1 MDRELRRILFIAA
14 GIVVAL
20 FTGRA
25 VIGALWDEDGTV
37 RQVNSM
43 RAKLRSG
50 GEAAAR
56 PSRSE
61 MDRMARLRAEL
72 TERLDAALERV
83 DYALPEDFALRS
95 GDSPDL
101 RYVEIVRRE
110 QDRLVK
116 GAAFVG
122 KSVPSNLGLPDLNPT
137 GREDVLR
144 TLRSLHVVHVAVM
157 AALAADI
164 DAVDEI
170 RLPVAGRRRVVETGF
185 LRDHSVEFAV
195 RGSSAAVRDM
205 LTDIVEGEPYLAL
218 DEVRIEN
225 LDEDGERV
233 SCRFTVRGLD
243 LDPEQDV
250 LTGGRS

>member
-1 MDRELRRILFIAA
+1 MDRELRRVLFIAA

-25 VIGALWDEDGTV
+25 IIGALWDEEGTT
-37 RQVNSM
+37 RQVNAM
-43 RAKLRSG
+43 RAKLRGG

-56 PSRSE
+56 PARPE
-61 MDRMARLRAEL
+61 MDRMARLRGEL
-72 TERLDAALERV
+72 EERLQAALDRV
-83 DYALPEDFALRS
+83 DYELPEEFALRS

-144 TLRSLHVVHVAVM
+144 TLRSLHVVHVTVM
-157 AALAADI
+157 AALAADV

-170 RLPVAGRRRVVETGF
+170 RLPVAGRRRKAESGF
-185 LRDHSVEFAV
+185 LRGHAVEFAV
-195 RGSSAAVRDM
+195 RGSSAAVKDM
-205 LTDIVEGEPYLAL
+205 LTEIVEGEPYLAL
-218 DEVRIEN
+218 DEVRIEA

-233 SCRFTVRGLD
+233 SCRFSVRALEV
-243 LDPEQDV
+243 DPEQDV
-250 LTGGRS
+250 LAGGRS